1 MTSLTLADVRRAVE
15 ATWQD
20 IVHWCAPKERIFDL
34 SRPEQQIV
42 FEFAARL
49 RDTLRRLSGLPGWDR
64 LFFDAARAGP
74 FLAAGVDLAPIRLD
88 TRQLLARPDGVSSS
102 SCVDIAIAVE
112 VLRASNQVIEFDA
125 DGMPRHQRWI
135 PQSLTSQGR
144 DLDTRVRTF
153 EALSETR
160 CEGYL
165 FVLYSNR
172 SGRRTPVDA
181 RQVASW
187 ATWHQAS
194 GTLLWASR
202 HFRAK
207 DAPPSSP
214 LPPRF

>member
-1 MTSLTLADVRRAVE
+1 VSLTLADLRRAVE

-20 IVHWCAPKERIFDL
+20 IISWCARKERIFDL
-34 SRPEQQIV
+34 NRPEQQIL
-42 FEFAARL
+42 FELAVRL
-49 RDTLRRLSGLPGWDR
+49 RDTLRQLSGLPSWDR
-64 LFFDAARAGP
+64 LFFDAAAAGH
-74 FLAAGVDLAPIRLD
+74 FLAAEWDRAPIRLD
-88 TRQLLARPDGVSSS
+88 ARQLCARPDGIPPSG
-102 SCVDIAIAVE
+102 CVDIAIAVE

-125 DGMPRHQRWI
+125 DGRPRNQRWI
-135 PQSLTSQGR
+135 PQSLTTQGR
-144 DLDTRVRTF
+144 NVETRVRTF
-153 EALSETR
+153 EDLSEAR

-172 SGRRTPVDA
+172 SGRRTPLEM